1 MGLLFELLV
10 VLAVLAGANCEDA
23 AVTITTSGVTAL
35 SSSARPWDALRRAE
49 RLLASPERHS
59 LPAPQQRQL
68 HVAAAEAF
76 AAGRLFSRAADERR
90 AVHDLDLAAPGDA
103 VAARAARRALAVSL
117 RDAGRL
123 DEALAA
129 VREALLQEQ
138 QQPAA
143 AAAAAAAVEAR
154 ALRRIEASVLDCAG
168 RSAEALAS
176 FNLSRPLADAKHA
189 RDYIVLVSHL
199 RACDEGEGGGS
210 RSGGAACLAAPALAA
225 AAAERAHAER
235 ALLRLGPW
243 LRAQQ
248 LPAAF
253 EPRLRALPLWHAR
266 DQPPRLASLVAL
278 LAARVPALRAEFEE
292 IARRWPQLL
301 LRESECIAVSDG
313 GEDAPPPWRYLTVNA
328 PWIEHVDRDACSVH
342 TPVACALVREAAA
355 AGFAGASLR
364 GTYSAL
370 AGGGV
375 RLRPHFGRTNAQ
387 LKLHAGLIV
396 PKTRGGSGPCAF
408 LTVANETRAWEEG
421 AVLAFDDSFE
431 HSVSSSCES
440 ERVVFQLV
448 LPHVD
453 LSL

>member
-1 MGLLFELLV
+1 
-10 VLAVLAGANCEDA
+10 
-23 AVTITTSGVTAL
+23 
-35 SSSARPWDALRRAE
+35 
-49 RLLASPERHS
+49 
-59 LPAPQQRQL
+59 
-68 HVAAAEAF
+68 
-76 AAGRLFSRAADERR
+76 
-90 AVHDLDLAAPGDA
+90 
-103 VAARAARRALAVSL
+103 
-117 RDAGRL
+117 
-123 DEALAA
+123 
-129 VREALLQEQ
+129 
-138 QQPAA
+138 
-143 AAAAAAAVEAR
+143 
-154 ALRRIEASVLDCAG
+154 VLDCAG

-176 FNLSRPLADAKHA
+176 FDLSRPLADAKHA

-199 RACDEGEGGGS
+199 RACDEGEGGGN
-210 RSGGAACLAAPALAA
+210 RSSGVDCLAAPALAA

-313 GEDAPPPWRYLTVNA
+313 GEQHAPPPWRYLTVNA
-328 PWIEHVDRDACSVH
+328 PWIEHVDSDACSVH

-396 PKTRGGSGPCAF
+396 PVSRGGGGPCAF